1 MSVFHIPICSYLI
14 PTFLFGVK
22 ALQDEALR
30 RQKEK
35 QESNRNK
42 RAAQQVAKRLGIKV
56 AKLRASE
63 PETLGEATDED
74 LTSDDGSVEECLW
87 EVRGQQRNKGIN
99 MRFEEHVRCA
109 LATGATARQVQD
121 MQLIDAGFF
130 LDAQEA
136 TLFASTLPQIRW
148 FQAQP

>member
-1 MSVFHIPICSYLI
+1 M
-14 PTFLFGVK
+14 
-22 ALQDEALR
+22 
-30 RQKEK
+30 
-35 QESNRNK
+35 
-42 RAAQQVAKRLGIKV
+42 AKRLEMKV
-56 AKLRASE
+56 VKLRAIE
-63 PETLGEATDED
+63 PENLGEATDED
-74 LTSDDGSVEECLW
+74 LICDDGTVEECLW

-99 MRFEEHVRCA
+99 MRFEQQVRCA

-148 FQAQP
+148 FQAQPLP